1 MKTNTATTTDITLK
15 TNTGTNT
22 AITLKKNT
30 VTTKAMTV
38 KTTNDKK
45 SIIIST
51 RTTNKQTEVNPK
63 NRQTIAS
70 RTTVANTIDKEFT
83 KKETLDSGK
92 TDYTH
97 GTLITI
103 TVISIVCVFIL
114 ALIMLKRKFG
124 RNNGF
129 VNQAFEMASF

>member
-1 MKTNTATTTDITLK
+1 
-15 TNTGTNT
+15 
-22 AITLKKNT
+22 
-30 VTTKAMTV
+30 MTV
-38 KTTNDKK
+38 KTTTDKK
-45 SIIIST
+45 IIIIST
-51 RTTNKQTEVNPK
+51 RTTNNQTEVKTTNSTSYPTSSTTYTTKKTTTK

-70 RTTVANTIDKEFT
+70 RTTIPNTIDKEKVIKSTT
-83 KKETLDSGK
+83 KKETIDSGK

>member
-1 MKTNTATTTDITLK
+1 
-15 TNTGTNT
+15 
-22 AITLKKNT
+22 
-30 VTTKAMTV
+30 MTV

-51 RTTNKQTEVNPK
+51 RTTNNQTEVNPTNSTSYPTSSTIYTTKKTTTK

-70 RTTVANTIDKEFT
+70 RTTVANTIDKEST

-103 TVISIVCVFIL
+103 TVISIVCVFIV